1 MEYGIFMSGTFI
13 SGGVKESR
21 DPDTGGKVTN
31 RYVLLTIGGV
41 EVNSVP
47 RIKMTDGA
55 WKSYIE
61 SGVNLGDDVVL
72 KVRPFGVNNSIY
84 YTADTF
90 AVAGQ

>member
-1 MEYGIFMSGTFI
+1 MEYGIFMSGSFI

-21 DPDTGGKVTN
+21 NPDTGDKVTN
-31 RYVLLTIGGV
+31 RYVLVTVGGV
-41 EVNSVP
+41 EANSVP
-47 RIKMTDGA
+47 RIKMTDAA

-61 SGVNLGDDVVL
+61 SDVNLGDDVVL

-84 YTADTF
+84 YTADSF